1 LALGS
6 RKKEEN
12 RRAKRVACT
21 PVLIVFRRPCFGFLS
36 DAMPGFETGKAAP
49 HRPADPFFGRRDAKS
64 APKKSFLAR
73 FFNIQP

>member
-1 LALGS
+1 M
-6 RKKEEN
+6 
-12 RRAKRVACT
+12 
-21 PVLIVFRRPCFGFLS
+21 IVFRRPCFGFLS

-49 HRPADPFFGRRDAKS
+49 HRPADPFFGRRDAES